1 MKVGFIGV
9 GYMGYGIAKNL
20 IKHGHKL
27 FVVANKNRVPID
39 KIIYDGAE
47 EAKDIEELC
56 NKELDALF
64 LCVTNTPIATQI
76 AEKLL
81 DFLTSKTLIIDI
93 TTQIKMDQK
102 IWIKSFQPKILA
114 TLNAQ

>member
-47 EAKDIEELC
+47 EAQDIEEL
-56 NKELDALF
+56 
-64 LCVTNTPIATQI
+64 
-76 AEKLL
+76 
-81 DFLTSKTLIIDI
+81 
-93 TTQIKMDQK
+93 
-102 IWIKSFQPKILA
+102 
-114 TLNAQ
+114 